1 MTKELT
7 IRAESAEAAL
17 QKNIAIEDE
26 PVEKEGEPD
35 LAEKKESEEL
45 QIEQQ

>member
-17 QKNIAIEDE
+17 QKNLGIENE
-26 PVEKEGEPD
+26 PAEEDGEAE

-45 QIEQQ
+45 QVDQQ